1 MHKLIVKKDNVSL
14 RPFLYLQD
22 KRNKSQEF
30 SNTTVCN
37 YFWNNYRDIFHTDY
51 KDRKSFQSGYA
62 GNFSLIFDS
71 SESQEGKTNKFTKE
85 IPPELKK
92 IIPKLYN
99 LQIDIRDDYC
109 YIGNIPDGNTFRIL
123 SVFFCLKRI
132 NAKINDIVDI
142 REKKPDNSWKALLAK
157 KLNCKTADFPA
168 NRLQQTGR
176 GDIGRKS
183 TLNRYTIYNMGNNWF
198 DVIKP
203 NYYNFKNLRYKILL
217 HNLMI
222 EQSNVYFCI
231 IKSKFYNFDY
241 NDVFKDGIDF
251 DGNGEPQL
259 VFEWINQQI
268 ILDDVI
274 LVKKDDL
281 RDLILEKLEVPT
293 SYQYTFNKIEDN
305 TLFFDDGT
313 QLDLN
318 SIVITKHQTLIDSQN
333 FNPNIT
339 FNKEL
344 ENELC
349 EKAKDRMKNVINQGK
364 HIVSRISKGEESNT
378 IKKFLDLSHDGLL
391 KIKDYHRI
399 TTDDSIVTG
408 KEKTCLIIYNGT
420 KYPDLICVFL
430 EDAERIEKKG
440 NRTIIEY
447 SNYIEKNASRFK
459 HIMFEVEAEFNLTSF
474 GDHDTTK
481 TKVLLSKYVFCENAS
496 SGFYESQFGIKIPV
510 ISIKDFS
517 NESS

>member
-1 MHKLIVKKDNVSL
+1 MHKLILKKDNVSL

-22 KRNKSQEF
+22 KRNKNLEF

-37 YFWNNYRDIFHTDY
+37 YFWDNYRTIFQADY

-71 SESQEGKTNKFTKE
+71 SESQEGKSNKFTKE

-92 IIPKLYN
+92 IIPNLYN
-99 LQIDIRDDYC
+99 LQIDVKGDYC
-109 YIGNIPDGNTFRIL
+109 YISNIPDENTFRVL

-142 REKKPDNSWKALLAK
+142 KDKKLDNPWKSLLAK
-157 KLNCKTADFPA
+157 KLNCKTTDFPA

-203 NYYNFKNLRYKILL
+203 NYYNFKNLRYKIFL

-222 EQSNVYFCI
+222 EQTNVYFCI
-231 IKSKFYNFDY
+231 IKSKYYNFDY
-241 NDVFKDGIDF
+241 NDVFTEGIDF
-251 DGNGEPQL
+251 DENGEPQL
-259 VFEWINQQI
+259 IFEWINKQI
-268 ILDDVI
+268 VLDDII

-293 SYQYTFNKIEDN
+293 SYQYTFNKIEGN

-313 QLDLN
+313 KLDLS
-318 SIVITKHQTLIDSQN
+318 SIVITDHKILVDSQN

-364 HIVSRISKGEESNT
+364 HIISRINKGEESNT

-391 KIKDYHRI
+391 KFKDYHRKG
-399 TTDDSIVTG
+399 TDDSIIEDE
-408 KEKTCLIIYNGT
+408 KKTCLIIYNGT
-420 KYPDLICVFL
+420 KYPDLVCIFL
-430 EDAERIEKKG
+430 EDAEKIEKKG
-440 NRTIIEY
+440 NRTFTEY
-447 SNYIEKNASRFK
+447 SKYIEENAARFK
-459 HIMFEVEAEFNLTSF
+459 HKMFEVEAEFNLTSF
-474 GDHDTTK
+474 ADHDTSRS
-481 TKVLLSKYVFCENAS
+481 KVLLSRFIFCENAS
-496 SGFYESQFGIKIPV
+496 SDFYESQFGVKIPV
-510 ISIKDFS
+510 ISIKDFN
-517 NESS
+517 NESN